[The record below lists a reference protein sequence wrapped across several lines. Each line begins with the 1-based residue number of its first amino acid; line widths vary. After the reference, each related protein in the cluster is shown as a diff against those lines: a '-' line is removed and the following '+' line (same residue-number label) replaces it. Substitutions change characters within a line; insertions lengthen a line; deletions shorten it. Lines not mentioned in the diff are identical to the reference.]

1 MRPLYAA
8 KLEDLGPEDRI
19 KVECDSCEHVGLIA
33 ATGLGPPPHTSVLD
47 LKHWLR
53 CQRCGAKGRAVVSV
67 QTRPL
72 LSRRVLGQGLD
83 YEEVGRSA
91 NSLLLRRI
99 GQFP

>member
-67 QTRPL
+67 IWADP
-72 LSRRVLGQGLD
+72 
-83 YEEVGRSA
+83 A
-91 NSLLLRRI
+91 
-99 GQFP
+99 